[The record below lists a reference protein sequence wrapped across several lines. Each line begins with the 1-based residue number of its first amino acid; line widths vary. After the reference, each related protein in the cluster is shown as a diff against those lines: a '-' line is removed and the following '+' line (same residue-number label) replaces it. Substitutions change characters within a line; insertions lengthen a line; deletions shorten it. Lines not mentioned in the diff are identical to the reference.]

1 MDDWPKAVASVAVCA
16 AATSAT
22 YFTGNANCLW
32 ALLIVPI
39 LYKAL

>member
-1 MDDWPKAVASVAVCA
+1 MNDWSKAIVSVAVCA
-16 AATSAT
+16 AVAAGT
-22 YFTGNANCLW
+22 YFTSNANCLW

>member
-1 MDDWPKAVASVAVCA
+1 MNDWSKAIVAVATCA
-16 AATSAT
+16 AAGT
-22 YFTGNANCLW
+22 YFTSNANCLW